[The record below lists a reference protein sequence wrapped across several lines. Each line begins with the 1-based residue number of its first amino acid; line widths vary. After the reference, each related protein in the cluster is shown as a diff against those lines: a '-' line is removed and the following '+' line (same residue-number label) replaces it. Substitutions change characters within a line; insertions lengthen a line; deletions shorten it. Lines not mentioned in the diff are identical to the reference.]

1 MKEQATNFTKR
12 VGTLWA
18 RLLVLVMIAVLP
30 TAIMAQGQVTG
41 TVVDATGEPII
52 GASVVVKGTTTGTV
66 TDLDGNF
73 TIPGV
78 SRNATLVFSYVGYRT
93 QNIALD
99 GRNTVNVTLEEDKQL
114 IDEVVV
120 VGYGVQRKTDVT
132 GALTRVGEKEM
143 NAKPVNN
150 AFEALQGKAA
160 GVDITT
166 SERPG
171 TVGSIMIR
179 GTRSISAGQGPL
191 YVVDGVPLQAGGI
204 ETLNPRDIESIDI
217 LKDASS
223 TAIYGSRG
231 ANGVVLV
238 TTKRG
243 QEGKTQVSYNGSLT
257 FEKIVDKS
265 PAMSASDYITWRRW
279 AYYNS
284 APDKYTPGDQ
294 PTQEQDKN
302 FFSGDD
308 VALANIMK
316 GWAGGSWDG
325 SKVTDTDWTD
335 FVTQTGL
342 TQEHT
347 ISARGGT
354 KNVSGFVSF
363 GYLRN
368 EGTQKGQTYERYNF
382 SASADIQGTKWFKAG
397 GSFNASF
404 GTQQYGYSKAY
415 GTSSGPTELYGAAKA
430 ILRYTLPYD
439 ENGDIITQPGGSTTN
454 TYSIIDEW
462 TKSKDE
468 RKNYR
473 LLGSF
478 YAQIDLG
485 KIFEPLTGLT
495 TIVMAT
501 TSTAVQSAAPVVT
514 TP

>member
-171 TVGSIMIR
+171 TVGSII
-179 GTRSISAGQGPL
+179 
-191 YVVDGVPLQAGGI
+191 VVPVRFLPVRVLS
-204 ETLNPRDIESIDI
+204 TLLTVCP
-217 LKDASS
+217 
-223 TAIYGSRG
+223 SRQ
-231 ANGVVLV
+231 VVS
-238 TTKRG
+238 R
-243 QEGKTQVSYNGSLT
+243 
-257 FEKIVDKS
+257 
-265 PAMSASDYITWRRW
+265 P
-279 AYYNS
+279 
-284 APDKYTPGDQ
+284 
-294 PTQEQDKN
+294 
-302 FFSGDD
+302 
-308 VALANIMK
+308 
-316 GWAGGSWDG
+316 
-325 SKVTDTDWTD
+325 
-335 FVTQTGL
+335 
-342 TQEHT
+342 
-347 ISARGGT
+347 
-354 KNVSGFVSF
+354 
-363 GYLRN
+363 
-368 EGTQKGQTYERYNF
+368 
-382 SASADIQGTKWFKAG
+382 
-397 GSFNASF
+397 
-404 GTQQYGYSKAY
+404 
-415 GTSSGPTELYGAAKA
+415 
-430 ILRYTLPYD
+430 
-439 ENGDIITQPGGSTTN
+439 
-454 TYSIIDEW
+454 
-462 TKSKDE
+462 
-468 RKNYR
+468 
-473 LLGSF
+473 
-478 YAQIDLG
+478 
-485 KIFEPLTGLT
+485 
-495 TIVMAT
+495 
-501 TSTAVQSAAPVVT
+501 
-514 TP
+514 